1 MDFLK
6 IDLPSLGD
14 ERGGL
19 VVAEYGSHIPFD
31 IKRVYSIFETKP
43 GVRRGFH
50 AHRQLIQAAIV
61 LSGSCRFL
69 LDDGTDK
76 VDVLID
82 SPTQALMID
91 PLIWHEMY
99 DFSDDCVLLMLAS
112 DLYDESD
119 YLRDY
124 DQFLAFCNNSFV

>member
-1 MDFLK
+1 
-6 IDLPSLGD
+6 
-14 ERGGL
+14 
-19 VVAEYGSHIPFD
+19 
-31 IKRVYSIFETKP
+31 
-43 GVRRGFH
+43 
-50 AHRQLIQAAIV
+50 
-61 LSGSCRFL
+61 
-69 LDDGTDK
+69 GTDK